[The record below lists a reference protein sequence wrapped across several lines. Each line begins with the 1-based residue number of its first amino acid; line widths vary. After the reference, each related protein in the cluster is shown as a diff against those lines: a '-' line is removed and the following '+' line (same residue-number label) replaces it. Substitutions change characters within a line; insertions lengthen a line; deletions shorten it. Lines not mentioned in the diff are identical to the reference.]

1 MAPQLAADD
10 IARIFRMAVVGA
22 AGVAVA
28 ALVVGGLL
36 GHLLLGVGLCAG
48 LVLGAANS
56 LGMRGMA
63 GRVAALGGGKRP
75 AVTSSLRRLGLVT
88 LVVVGILLLSKQ
100 AGLATVVGL
109 GLFQFVML
117 VGSSRVLLRA
127 LREGSAGP

>member
-10 IARIFRMAVVGA
+10 IAKIFRVAVVGA
-22 AGVAVA
+22 AGVAVVALVAA
-28 ALVVGGLL
+28 ALL
-36 GHLLLGVGLCAG
+36 GQPLLGVGLAIG

-63 GRVAALGGGKRP
+63 SRVASIGGGKRP

-88 LVVVGILLLSKQ
+88 AVVLGILLLSKPT
-100 AGLATVVGL
+100 GLATVVGL

-127 LREGSAGP
+127 LRDGGTQP

>member
-10 IARIFRMAVVGA
+10 IAKIFRVAVMGA
-22 AGVAVA
+22 AGVAVV
-28 ALVVGGLL
+28 ALVVAALL
-36 GHLLLGVGLCAG
+36 GQPLLGVGLAVG

-63 GRVAALGGGKRP
+63 SKVASIGGGKRP

-88 LVVVGILLLSKQ
+88 VAVVGILLLSKPT
-100 AGLATVVGL
+100 GLATVVGL

-127 LREGSAGP
+127 LREGSTQP